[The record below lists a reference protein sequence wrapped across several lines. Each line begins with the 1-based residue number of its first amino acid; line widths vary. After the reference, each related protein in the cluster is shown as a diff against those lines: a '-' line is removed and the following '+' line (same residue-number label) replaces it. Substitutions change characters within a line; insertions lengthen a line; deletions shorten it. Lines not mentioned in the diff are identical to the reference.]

1 MTIVCLRNDIGMPSE
16 FVGPIFIQISF
27 KYSKTI
33 QTHSNIYSLD
43 KMSKIRFNERVLR
56 YKQKN
61 RYFCTIV
68 KHCSHKTSIYHEHS

>member
-1 MTIVCLRNDIGMPSE
+1 M
-16 FVGPIFIQISF
+16 
-27 KYSKTI
+27 
-33 QTHSNIYSLD
+33 HSNIYSLD
-43 KMSKIRFNERVLR
+43 KISKMRFNERVLR